1 MPRRNEDIP
10 KGEKNQRSQK
20 PIPATHGKD
29 GVLMSRMK
37 MTPKKGLEMEKEPRE
52 QRKAQSD
59 KRCHFLMSS

>member
-1 MPRRNEDIP
+1 
-10 KGEKNQRSQK
+10 
-20 PIPATHGKD
+20 
-29 GVLMSRMK
+29 MSRMK